1 MVVTEYKW
9 VVLTVTTV
17 GAFMAALDSS
27 VLIVGLP
34 TVLHELNATLIHGVW
49 VMTGYRLATTI
60 LLVSIGRVADMLGR
74 VRLYNLGFAIFTLAS
89 ALCGLSQTGDQ
100 LVVFRLLQGIGG
112 ALLIVNSV
120 TLIADVFPSKEL
132 GTGIGVNFMAFNL
145 GSIVGYTISGLMVEL
160 VGWRFIFFI
169 NIPVGLFGTL
179 WAHLR
184 LRETHRGV
192 SEKFD
197 YLGAILY
204 SGALTLILIAL
215 SLESPSSQLEL
226 LLLAAGLLILPLFV
240 MVERRVAH
248 PTLDLDLF
256 KIRPFSAGNLASFLN
271 SVAFNALPF
280 VLTLYLQLV
289 RHEDAVVT
297 GLMFI
302 PMEIAVLILG
312 PLSGKMSDR
321 YGAMGLS
328 TIGLIFNLAALVWFS
343 ALDLNTSY
351 AAVTLGL
358 IAAGVGR
365 GLFISPNASSIMG
378 QVSPAKRG
386 VGNGI
391 RTTVVQTAVVVSLP
405 LSLTF
410 MTLGMP
416 YEALSQIT
424 AGNITPSAEETLTF
438 LSALRYPLRL
448 SAIIVFLALIPS
460 LLRGRGTTGEKQEIR
475 ELLEGT

>member
-1 MVVTEYKW
+1 MTEYKW

-34 TVLHELNATLIHGVW
+34 TVLHELNATLVHGVW
-49 VMTGYRLATTI
+49 IMTGYRLATTI
-60 LLVSIGRVADMLGR
+60 LLVAIGRVADMLGR
-74 VRLYNLGFAIFTLAS
+74 VRLYNLGFAIFTVAS

-100 LVVFRLLQGIGG
+100 LVFFRLIQGIGA

-132 GTGIGVNFMAFNL
+132 GTGIGINFMAFNL
-145 GSIVGYTISGLMVEL
+145 GSIVGYTISGLMVDL
-160 VGWRFIFFI
+160 VGWRYIFFL
-169 NIPVGLFGTL
+169 NVPVGVFGTM

-184 LRETHRGV
+184 LKEMHRGV

-197 YLGAILY
+197 FFGAVLY
-204 SGALTLILIAL
+204 SSALTLILIAL
-215 SLESPSSQLEL
+215 SLENLGSPLVITL
-226 LLLAAGLLILPLFV
+226 LVAGLLILPVFV
-240 MVERRVAH
+240 IVEKKVSH

-271 SVAFNALPF
+271 SVAFSSLPF

-289 RHEDAVVT
+289 RGEDAVVT
-297 GLMFI
+297 GLLFI
-302 PMEIAVLILG
+302 PMEAAVFLLG
-312 PLSGKMSDR
+312 PLSGKFSDR
-321 YGAMGLS
+321 YGARGLS
-328 TIGLIFNLAALVWFS
+328 TLGLLFNIGALVWFS
-343 ALDLNTSY
+343 TLDMSTSY
-351 AAVTLGL
+351 VAVILGL
-358 IAAGVGR
+358 IVAGVGR
-365 GLFISPNASSIMG
+365 ALFISPNASSIMG
-378 QVSPAKRG
+378 QVSPSKRG

-391 RTTVVQTAVVVSLP
+391 RTTVVQTAVVISLP

-416 YEALSQIT
+416 YDALSQIA
-424 AGNITPSAEETLTF
+424 AGNVSPSSEEILTF

-448 SAIIVFLALIPS
+448 SAIMVALALVPS
-460 LLRGRGTTGEKQEIR
+460 LLRGRKMTVEQQEAP
-475 ELLEGT
+475 ELLETT

>member
-1 MVVTEYKW
+1 VVVTEYKW

-60 LLVSIGRVADMLGR
+60 LLVSIGRIADMLGR

-100 LVVFRLLQGIGG
+100 LVLFRLIQGIGG

-120 TLIADVFPSKEL
+120 ALIADVFPSKEL

-145 GSIVGYTISGLMVEL
+145 GSIVGYTVSGLMVEL
-160 VGWRFIFFI
+160 IGWRFIFFI

-192 SEKFD
+192 PEKFD

-204 SGALTLILIAL
+204 SSALTLILIAL
-215 SLESPSSQLEL
+215 SLESPSTQLEW

-240 MVERRVAH
+240 AVEKRVPH
-248 PTLDLDLF
+248 PTLDLGLF
-256 KIRPFSAGNLASFLN
+256 KLRQFSVGNLASFLN
-271 SVAFNALPF
+271 SVAFSALPF

-289 RHEDAVVT
+289 RREDAVVT

-312 PLSGKMSDR
+312 PLSGKLSDR
-321 YGAMGLS
+321 YGARGLS
-328 TIGLIFNLAALVWFS
+328 TIGLIFNIAALVWFS
-343 ALDLNTSY
+343 TLDLNTSY
-351 AAVTLGL
+351 VAVILGL

-378 QVSPAKRG
+378 QVPSDKRG

-416 YEALSQIT
+416 YEELSQIT
-424 AGNITPSAEETLTF
+424 AGNIIPSAQETLTF
-438 LSALRYPLRL
+438 LSALQHPLRL
-448 SAIIVFLALIPS
+448 SAIIVFLALVPS
-460 LLRGRGTTGEKQEIR
+460 LLRGGKIASEKQEIR
-475 ELLEGT
+475 ELMEGA